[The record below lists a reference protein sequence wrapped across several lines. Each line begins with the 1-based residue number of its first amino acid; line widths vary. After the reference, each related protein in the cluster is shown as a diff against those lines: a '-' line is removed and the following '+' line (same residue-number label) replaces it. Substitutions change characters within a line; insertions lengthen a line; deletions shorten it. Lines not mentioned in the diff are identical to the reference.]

1 MSYLKQHHQ
10 NQSQSAASLSGY
22 YINQADKRWQAQ
34 GQKNRHAYLL
44 QRVLNLANITLDKK
58 HAKARRLYIHPNT

>member
-1 MSYLKQHHQ
+1 MSYLKQYHQ

-44 QRVLNLANITLDKK
+44 QRVLNLANVTLDE
-58 HAKARRLYIHPNT
+58 